1 MENQH
6 RYINGYRDLSQ
17 KEIGAMNDI
26 KAMGNSIGNFLEAL
40 AKNPDVDTDPRMIS
54 LAKTNLQEGLMWAV
68 RAVAQPTSF

>member
-17 KEIGAMNDI
+17 QEIDAMNDI
-26 KAMGNSIGNFLEAL
+26 KALGNSLGNFLEAL
-40 AKNPDVDTDPRMIS
+40 AANPDVDTDPRMIS